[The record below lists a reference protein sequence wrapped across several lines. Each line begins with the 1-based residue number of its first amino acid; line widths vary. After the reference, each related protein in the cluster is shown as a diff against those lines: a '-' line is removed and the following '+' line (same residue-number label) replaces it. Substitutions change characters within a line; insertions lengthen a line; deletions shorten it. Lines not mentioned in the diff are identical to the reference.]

1 MERPAVIRS
10 LFAPR
15 TPSEVLAEERAKV
28 LARKPALSLVR
39 PDPRPQP
46 EMFVW
51 RSVADLIPIKDTDR

>member
-1 MERPAVIRS
+1 VIRS

-15 TPSEVLAEERAKV
+15 TPSEVLAEERARV
-28 LARKPALSLVR
+28 AARKPALSLVR

-51 RSVADLIPIKDTDR
+51 HRIADLIPIKETDR